1 MLKYF
6 ALFFFTLLLHCSYSQ
21 DIINEL
27 AVENSNGA
35 QVLVF
40 QSETIRMLLLNV
52 VEYNKTLNGK
62 IQGYRI
68 QLFSDYKNDS
78 RERALKY
85 RSDFINMFPDYD
97 SERIYSEFEPPF
109 VKVRVGDYRDENSA
123 LIDYKK
129 IVNFFPDSYIVKAT
143 INYPSIE

>member
-1 MLKYF
+1 
-6 ALFFFTLLLHCSYSQ
+6 
-21 DIINEL
+21 
-27 AVENSNGA
+27 
-35 QVLVF
+35 
-40 QSETIRMLLLNV
+40 MLLLNV

-129 IVNFFPDSYIVKAT
+129 IVKFFPDSYIVKAT